1 MAGDIECRWW
11 PRPQK
16 REVLGRFILRRP
28 DLDSR
33 ELETAKEILS
43 EIFRAKPADVEEM
56 IQQRLSERQCR

>member
-1 MAGDIECRWW
+1 
-11 PRPQK
+11 
-16 REVLGRFILRRP
+16 VLGRFILRRP